1 MSHKKQHNLFIPTKL
16 VRTPTG
22 LIVPVGGPQ
31 SPPTSQREIQRIA
44 NSQGVLLNHAARVPT
59 ILEQIYV
66 VADEAELGMPVST
79 VDDVRAQL
87 RNLPFSATVERVA
100 SVAARLW
107 PIRGDVT
114 QQRQLLEEFVHRSE
128 HLAAYDRFLGGPRN
142 DLGERLYVLDEQ
154 QLHVL
159 QRLVLEEASD
169 EEAEWGAE
177 HDAALEAAFL
187 GITSVVG
194 DGAVRLQSEE
204 RGLQDWIGFLTQ
216 NGSFNAGSQP
226 LYALVRAH
234 RLFIELPRTQEAQQH
249 HCARDFDAWTAER
262 FGLSAEELFAAGFLA
277 QATAVMGER
286 RDMKRTPGVLPPM
299 STYLSTTALAPNAAP
314 VEDALSAPRDFFL
327 KGFSRSKNNP
337 LRLAWEATPFQQ
349 HPFVR
354 LNDGQL
360 MLTSPRGL
368 YSWLTDG
375 WYYRLLDIAIAKNE
389 RDDFTTYVGYLFETY
404 VLELFQVALP
414 DRAPGQGRVQGEQG
428 YGASE
433 EMTSDVTVDYGDDL
447 LLFEVISRRLP
458 LGVRAE
464 ADQEELETHLKRTF
478 LDKIEQ
484 LDRVGRDIL
493 SGHARIPD
501 VNPTRVR
508 RLWPILVT
516 AGDITES
523 EPLWKWLNEKTPAG
537 TFADSKIQRLTLL
550 DVEDV
555 EILAGLVSAGEE
567 INDIITAKALSD
579 HRELSLVRWLSDT
592 RTADAQRHPEIKER
606 WQRLCTMM
614 NAALVN

>member
-1 MSHKKQHNLFIPTKL
+1 MA
-16 VRTPTG
+16 
-22 LIVPVGGPQ
+22 
-31 SPPTSQREIQRIA
+31 TSR
-44 NSQGVLLNHAARVPT
+44 NS
-59 ILEQIYV
+59 
-66 VADEAELGMPVST
+66 
-79 VDDVRAQL
+79 
-87 RNLPFSATVERVA
+87 A
-100 SVAARLW
+100 SFF
-107 PIRGDVT
+107 
-114 QQRQLLEEFVHRSE
+114 EEFVHRSE
-128 HLAAYDRFLGGPRN
+128 HLTAYDRFLGGPRD
-142 DLGERLYVLDEQ
+142 DLGERLYVLGEQ

-169 EEAEWGAE
+169 EDAEWGTE

-194 DGAVRLQSEE
+194 DGAVRVQSEE

-249 HCARDFDAWTAER
+249 HCAHDFDAWTAER

-299 STYLSTTALAPNAAP
+299 SAYLSTTALAPKAAP

-375 WYYRLLDIAIAKNE
+375 WYYRLLDIAIDKNE

-414 DRAPGQGRVQGEQG
+414 GRGPGQGRVHGEQR

-484 LDRVGRDIL
+484 LDRVRTRHTLQGMR
-493 SGHARIPD
+493 AYPD

-523 EPLWKWLNEKTPAG
+523 EPLWEVARRENGQPG
-537 TFADSKIQRLTLL
+537 TFADSRDPNELTLL

-567 INDIITAKALSD
+567 INDIITAKALQRSP
-579 HRELSLVRWLSDT
+579 
-592 RTADAQRHPEIKER
+592 RT
-606 WQRLCTMM
+606 
-614 NAALVN
+614 